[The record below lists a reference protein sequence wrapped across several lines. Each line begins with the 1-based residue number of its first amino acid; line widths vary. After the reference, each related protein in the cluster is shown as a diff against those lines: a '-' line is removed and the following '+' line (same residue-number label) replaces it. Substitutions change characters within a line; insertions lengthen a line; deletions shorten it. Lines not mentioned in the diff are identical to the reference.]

1 MIATISAASTEY
13 VKVAVFATKNGQ
25 VVNPTSDTVQMAF
38 TNAPP
43 QTGDWKAASWETAA
57 PSYFARC
64 LVGPSGVIQL
74 APGTYDVWVKV
85 TDIPEIPVKNAG
97 RLDVTA

>member
-13 VKVAVFATKNGQ
+13 VKVAVFATKAGQ
-25 VVNPTSDTVQMAF
+25 VINPTSDTVQMAF

-43 QTGDWKAASWETAA
+43 QVGDWKAASWETAA
-57 PSYFARC
+57 PSYLARC
-64 LVGPSGVIQL
+64 LVGPSGTITL

-85 TDIPEIPVKNAG
+85 TDIPEVPVKNAG